1 MKNDSSEFL
10 AIVFYKFAPTYEIT
24 SETYNRDKSSVFE
37 QQ

>member
-1 MKNDSSEFL
+1 MTRANFL
-10 AIVFYKFAPTYEIT
+10 LFFYKFAPTYEIT